1 RPVGVRHRDD
11 RARRRRYVRGR
22 RVVPDGGRRMDQPAA
37 STLTVP
43 ELALEPWP
51 KRLWRTYVTDVRAAA
66 NARATVTPATDRK
79 MVIVFVVAA
88 LALTANNFLS
98 DGSLPL
104 SSHGDFNHLAYW
116 AFVMVVTYVVPPVLA
131 IKLVFHEPLRDYG
144 LRVRGIGS
152 HGRT

>member
-1 RPVGVRHRDD
+1 GGGRGRGVGTAGPVGPSRRPRERRVVPRVRPVGVRHRDD

-66 NARATVTPATDRK
+66 NARATVTRATDRQ
-79 MVIVFVVAA
+79 MVIRFVVAA
-88 LALTANNFLS
+88 
-98 DGSLPL
+98 
-104 SSHGDFNHLAYW
+104 
-116 AFVMVVTYVVPPVLA
+116 
-131 IKLVFHEPLRDYG
+131 
-144 LRVRGIGS
+144 
-152 HGRT
+152 